1 MSETQKALVRLEN
14 TLKTRYSTLLKLF
27 IVLAV
32 LFVIWV
38 AVVALGIVFLELGP
52 AWALVTLDTW
62 VSVLIVLFVVF
73 ILLDVMFYIHYCVV
87 RNKRVEAE
95 RPKLEFIDGKQVY
108 GYTYPKGVE
117 GGIFSK
123 TYVSIDGRSMLRLR
137 TIMIPP
143 GELWVKKEE

>member
-1 MSETQKALVRLEN
+1 MSETKKALVNLEN
-14 TLKTRYSTLLKLF
+14 ILKTRYSKLLKLF
-27 IVLAV
+27 LVLAILLIV
-32 LFVIWV
+32 WV

-52 AWALVTLDTW
+52 AWALVTLDVW

-73 ILLDVMFYIHYCVV
+73 IVLDVMFYIHYCVV

-95 RPKLEFIDGKQVY
+95 RPKPEFIDGKRVHE
-108 GYTYPKGVE
+108 YTYPKGVE

-123 TYVSIDGRSMLRLR
+123 TYVSIDGHSMLRLR

>member
-1 MSETQKALVRLEN
+1 MSETQKALVKLEN
-14 TLKTRYSTLLKLF
+14 TLKTKYSTLLKLF

-38 AVVALGIVFLELGP
+38 VVVALGIVFLELGP

-73 ILLDVMFYIHYCVV
+73 IILDVMFYIHYCMV
-87 RNKRVEAE
+87 RNKRIQAE
-95 RPKLEFIDGKQVY
+95 RPKPEFIDGKRVHE
-108 GYTYPKGVE
+108 YTYPKGVE

-123 TYVSIDGRSMLRLR
+123 TYVSIDGRSVLRLR

-143 GELWVKKEE
+143 GELWMKKEE

>member
-14 TLKTRYSTLLKLF
+14 ALKTRYSKLLKLF

-62 VSVLIVLFVVF
+62 VSILIVLFVVF
-73 ILLDVMFYIHYCVV
+73 IILEVIFYIHYCMV
-87 RNKRVEAE
+87 RNKRIQAE
-95 RPKLEFIDGKQVY
+95 RPKLEFIDGKQVHE
-108 GYTYPKGVE
+108 YTYPKGVE

>member
-1 MSETQKALVRLEN
+1 MSETQKALVKLEN

-52 AWALVTLDTW
+52 AWALVTLDAW

-73 ILLDVMFYIHYCVV
+73 IVLDVMFYIHYFVV
-87 RNKRVEAE
+87 RNKRIQAE
-95 RPKLEFIDGKQVY
+95 RPKPEFIDGRRVHE
-108 GYTYPKGVE
+108 YTYPKGVE

-143 GELWVKKEE
+143 GELWVKK

>member
-14 TLKTRYSTLLKLF
+14 MLKIRYSTLLKLF

-73 ILLDVMFYIHYCVV
+73 IVLDVILYIHYCMV
-87 RNKRVEAE
+87 RNKRIQAE

-108 GYTYPKGVE
+108 EYTYPKGVE

-123 TYVSIDGRSMLRLR
+123 TYVGIDGRSVLRLR